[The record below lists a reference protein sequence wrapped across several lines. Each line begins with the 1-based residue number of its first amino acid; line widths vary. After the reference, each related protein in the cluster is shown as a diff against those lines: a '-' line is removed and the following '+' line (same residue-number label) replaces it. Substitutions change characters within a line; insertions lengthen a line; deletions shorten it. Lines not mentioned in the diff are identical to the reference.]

1 MPMPLADFAYIK
13 ELVEHSVGNV
23 LEAQRDYVVESR
35 LQNVVEKTGTKSV
48 QGLINKMRQGGGEAL
63 SRQVVESLVNNET
76 MFFRDMHPFEILRKE
91 VIPELM
97 VRQAR
102 DRTINIWS
110 AACSSGQEPYSLA
123 MLILENFP
131 QLADWQVRI
140 MASDF
145 SQAILNRAMLGR
157 YSQIEANRGLPA
169 KYLIKY
175 FDRNGLNW
183 QIRNN
188 VREMVTF
195 LEVNLSNPW
204 PAMPRMDVML
214 LRNALIYF
222 DVAAKRQALSQVE
235 KVLKPGG
242 YLFLGAAETTIN
254 LSQAF
259 ERRFE
264 KAACYQLRGKQ
275 ETARVL

>member
-1 MPMPLADFAYIK
+1 MTMPSADFAYIK
-13 ELVEHSVGNV
+13 ELVESSVGNV
-23 LEAQRDYVVESR
+23 LEAQRDYVVETR
-35 LQNVVEKTGTKSV
+35 LQSVVEKTGTKSV
-48 QGLINKMRQGGGEAL
+48 QGLINKMRQAGSEGL

-76 MFFRDMHPFEILRKE
+76 MFFRDMQPFEILRTS
-91 VIPELM
+91 VLPELIAK
-97 VRQAR
+97 QSR
-102 DRTINIWS
+102 DRTLNLWS

-123 MLILENFP
+123 MLLLENFP

-157 YSQIEANRGLPA
+157 YTQIEANRGLPA

-183 QIRNN
+183 QIRDN
-188 VREMVTF
+188 VRQMVTF
-195 LEVNLSNPW
+195 MEINLAAPW
-204 PAMPRMDVML
+204 PAMPRMDVIL

-222 DVAAKRQALSQVE
+222 DVDAKRQALAQVE
-235 KVLKPGG
+235 RVLRPEG

-259 ERRFE
+259 ERRFD
-264 KAACYQLRGKQ
+264 KAACYQLRSKQ
-275 ETARVL
+275 EMSRVL